1 MRIGKSLIVSYA
13 AISALSL
20 WLRSAVPAM
29 ALSGATHDDFL
40 FVRQA
45 YYLGAGAWLGPFD
58 NLTLAKGM
66 AYPAFI
72 LAAFLS
78 GLPLKLAEHVVYLAA
93 AGAAAWIVVRMVGR
107 RLLGLTLFAFLAF
120 NPLLWHEQLARVI
133 REGLYGSLSLAL
145 VMLAAGAIFGH
156 HWGWSFLPRRL
167 MLFVAA
173 GIVGGVYWLTREE
186 GIWLAPAL
194 AVLLGAVGL
203 DLLFRWRSGERRA
216 ALRLMTIAVGVATAG
231 LTGAG
236 IVGAVAVANRAS
248 YGIFASNEFHGSA
261 FPAAYGALSRIR
273 HDTWRRHVVF
283 PKDAREKAYAISAAA
298 RELRSSLDGEH
309 GEFWREIGCAQTQT
323 SPCPEILSGWFMW
336 ALRDAAAAAG
346 HYSSGRDADAFYR
359 RLADE
364 INAAC
369 DRGSL
374 SCLPFRATMAPPFR
388 WHYVTDALTAVPALL
403 RILVTVGNAEVGA
416 SPSSG
421 LEFYIEHMAELV
433 GPVSRPFV
441 SVVAIIG
448 RIDAK
453 DGLPAMFMRDRSM
466 AAFRSELVTRPLDN
480 VPATSPDRRLVEF
493 ELTTDC
499 RRPTCDLVVKSGPDE
514 RVVQLAALAPG
525 SLLHTADQDVSI
537 RAILERGEGTHK
549 AFAAQKLQRL
559 QLSVA
564 RAIARGYTIAIPMLA
579 ILSLVGFVAAVVVK
593 SPHSLPPGL
602 LALTAACAA
611 AVAARIALLAYLDVT
626 SIWSINLLYLS
637 PATPLFL
644 CFVVLGM
651 YCGVMV
657 LLDLTAASRVKAPN
671 MRENKKEAL

>member
-1 MRIGKSLIVSYA
+1 MRSGKSFFVPYA

-45 YYLGAGAWLGPFD
+45 YYLGAGVWLGPFD

-66 AYPAFI
+66 GYPAFI

-93 AGAAAWIVVRMVGR
+93 AGITTWMVARIAGS
-107 RLLGLTLFAFLAF
+107 RLLGLILFAALAF
-120 NPLLWHEQLARVI
+120 NPLLWHDQLARVI

-145 VMLAAGAIFGH
+145 VALMAGATLGH
-156 HWGWSFLPRRL
+156 HWGWRLLPYRL
-167 MLFVAA
+167 ALFVAA
-173 GIVGGVYWLTREE
+173 GLVGGLYWLTREE
-186 GIWLAPAL
+186 GVWLAPAL
-194 AVLLGAVGL
+194 AILLAAVGL
-203 DLLFRWRSGERRA
+203 DAFGRWRSGERRA
-216 ALRLMTIAVGVATAG
+216 ALRLTAISAAGVAAAG
-231 LTGAG
+231 LVAAG
-236 IVGAVAVANRAS
+236 IVGLVAAANRAT
-248 YGIFASNEFHGSA
+248 YGTFATNEFHGSA

-283 PKDAREKAYAISAAA
+283 PKDAREKAYAVSSAA

-309 GEFWREIGCAQTQT
+309 GKLWREIGCAQTQT

-336 ALRDAAAAAG
+336 ALRDAAAGAG
-346 HYSSGRDADAFYR
+346 HYASGRDADTFYR

-369 DRGSL
+369 DNGSL

-388 WHYVTDALTAVPALL
+388 WHYVTDALAAVPALL
-403 RILVTVGNAEVGA
+403 RVLVTVGNAEVGA

-421 LEFYIEHMAELV
+421 LEFYIEHMVELV
-433 GPVSRPFV
+433 GPVSRPFM
-441 SVVAIIG
+441 SLVAIIG
-448 RIDAK
+448 RVDTK
-453 DGLPAMFMRDRSM
+453 DTLPAIFMRDRSM
-466 AAFRSELVTRPLDN
+466 TAFRSELIIRPLDN
-480 VPATSPDRRLVEF
+480 VSASSPNRRLVEF
-493 ELTTDC
+493 ELITDC
-499 RRPTCDLVVKSGPDE
+499 RRPTCDLVVMSGPDE
-514 RVVQLAALAPG
+514 KIVQLAGLMSG
-525 SLLHTADQDVSI
+525 SLLRTADHDVSI

-549 AFAAQKLQRL
+549 AFAAQKLRRL

-564 RAIARGYTIAIPMLA
+564 RAVARAYTIAIPMLA
-579 ILSLVGFVAAVVVK
+579 ILSVVGFVAAVFVK
-593 SPHSLPPGL
+593 RSHSRPPGV

-626 SIWSINLLYLS
+626 SIWAISLLYLS

-651 YCGVMV
+651 YCGVTV
-657 LLDLTAASRVKAPN
+657 LLELTASRHLKMKPPN
-671 MRENKKEAL
+671 MH